1 MTEWWEALSSL
12 GKVFACIAIPA
23 TLVLLIQ
30 TILSIIGL
38 SGSDGD
44 ADVPDGGIDIAGDGI
59 PDVLPDAASYGVFGS
74 DFPDY
79 GDAPDSG
86 FRLLSL
92 RTIIAFLTIFGW
104 VGLITLK
111 QGLPTAWSLIISF
124 AGGFVAMLLVAL
136 AVSWMMRFQTDGTR
150 NIGNAL
156 GKSGT
161 VYLRIPANRDGN
173 GKVNLMLQDTFVEL
187 DAVTDEENE
196 IPSGREVVV
205 IGLSGQS
212 TLVVKSK

>member
-44 ADVPDGGIDIAGDGI
+44 ADVPDGGIDIDGDGI
-59 PDVLPDAASYGVFGS
+59 PDGFPDAAPDGVFGS
-74 DFPDY
+74 DVPDD
-79 GDAPDSG
+79 GDVPDSG